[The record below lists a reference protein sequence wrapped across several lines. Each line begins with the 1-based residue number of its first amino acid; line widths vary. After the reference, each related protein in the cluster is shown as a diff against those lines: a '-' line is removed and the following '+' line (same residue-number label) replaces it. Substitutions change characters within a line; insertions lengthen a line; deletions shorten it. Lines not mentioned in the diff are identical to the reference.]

1 MIIIL
6 SINHRILIK
15 CYLIIRDKEYAKDIT
30 QETYARALESHPN
43 TPILNKRAFLYRV
56 AKNIIID
63 QARKNNKN
71 HLINFE
77 EERFISEDKQAEE
90 KILQINENQFL
101 LEEIQKLPKKRKQ
114 AFVLHVVDGYSR
126 KEIAVLLNISV
137 SAVEKH
143 ISRASL
149 QIKESLENNKDVV
162 YE

>member
-1 MIIIL
+1 ML
-6 SINHRILIK
+6 SYYKELYFYIQKIV
-15 CYLIIRDKEYAKDIT
+15 RDKEYAKDIT

-71 HLINFE
+71 HLMNFE

-126 KEIAVLLNISV
+126 KEISVLLNISV

-149 QIKESLENNKDVV
+149 QIKKSLENNKDVV